1 MLRGVALACVALTL
15 SACGG
20 LQWPPPPQQSATAP
34 RPNVAS
40 APVQS
45 SATRNITVQDGET
58 LYDVAKRTGSSP
70 RAIIDANNLQPPYR
84 VNKGQSL
91 ILPAARSHTVV
102 RGDTLYGVSRQYGI
116 DSFELA
122 RLNNLQPPYNIRVN
136 QQLVLPGGDTRPG
149 VEVVDRTNGS
159 MPTIAPVPRS
169 TVQVEESKPIAGG
182 ISSSALPPPSSSVS
196 ASSSPSAVKEIPA
209 PVVPPSVQ
217 TGPQSLPTYIPSAE
231 VRAPV
236 SASAPAAPEVAHVP
250 ATTPIERP
258 TAATAEPEQEKAQL
272 ASLPRSNAK
281 PRAGGKFIWPTE
293 GKLLSEYGSK
303 GDGLHNDG
311 INIAAPK
318 GAPVFAAAPGVV
330 AYAGNEIRGFGNLLL
345 IQHADGWMTAY
356 AHNDKLLV
364 KRGDKVTQGQ
374 QISAVG
380 ASGNVASPQLHFEIR
395 RGKRAVDPLDQL
407 GTASARS

>member
-1 MLRGVALACVALTL
+1 MLRGVALACVTLTL

-20 LQWPPPPQQSATAP
+20 LQWPPPPQLSANTPRSAAAP
-34 RPNVAS
+34 
-40 APVQS
+40 APVPS
-45 SATRNITVQDGET
+45 GPARNITVQDGET
-58 LYDVAKRTGSSP
+58 LYDVAKRSGLTP

-84 VNKGQSL
+84 VAKGQSL

-102 RGDTLYGVSRQYGI
+102 RGDTLYGVSRQYGV
-116 DSFELA
+116 DSYELA
-122 RLNNLQPPYNIRVN
+122 RLNNLQPPYNIRVS
-136 QQLVLPGGDTRPG
+136 QQLVLPGGDVRPGG
-149 VEVVDRTNGS
+149 VEVADRSAS
-159 MPTIAPVPRS
+159 MPAIAPVPRGS
-169 TVQVEESKPIAGG
+169 VQVEEVKTSANSV
-182 ISSSALPPPSSSVS
+182 SSSTLPPPV
-196 ASSSPSAVKEIPA
+196 SPSAREVASPVA
-209 PVVPPSVQ
+209 P
-217 TGPQSLPTYIPSAE
+217 LPTYVSSAQT
-231 VRAPV
+231 VPV
-236 SASAPAAPEVAHVP
+236 STPASAPLPELVQAPV
-250 ATTPIERP
+250 TTPIERP
-258 TAATAEPEQEKAQL
+258 TQTQAAAGEPEQEKAQL

-281 PRAGGKFIWPTE
+281 PRAGGKFIWPIE

-318 GAPVFAAAPGVV
+318 GAPVFASAPGVV

-356 AHNDKLLV
+356 AHNEKLMV

-380 ASGNVASPQLHFEIR
+380 ATGNVASPQLHFEIR

>member
-20 LQWPPPPQQSATAP
+20 LQWPPPPQVTANPPRSA
-34 RPNVAS
+34 
-40 APVQS
+40 APVPVK
-45 SATRNITVQDGET
+45 SALQRTVTVQDGET
-58 LYDVAKRTGSSP
+58 LYDVAKRSGLTP
-70 RAIIDANNLQPPYR
+70 RAIIDANDLQPPYR
-84 VNKGQSL
+84 IARGQSL
-91 ILPAARSHTVV
+91 ILPAARTHTVV
-102 RGDTLYGVSRQYGI
+102 RGDTLYGVSRYYGI
-116 DSFELA
+116 DSYELA

-136 QQLVLPGGDTRPG
+136 QQLALPGGDARPTG
-149 VEVVDRTNGS
+149 IEVADRSAS
-159 MPTIAPVPRS
+159 MPTVMPVPRS
-169 TVQVEESKPIAGG
+169 SVERVQVEEVKTLAGG
-182 ISSSALPPPSSSVS
+182 VSSGTLPPPVSSPS
-196 ASSSPSAVKEIPA
+196 ASSSPVSSGATEIAALPVRTPPSAPEPA
-209 PVVPPSVQ
+209 PV
-217 TGPQSLPTYIPSAE
+217 
-231 VRAPV
+231 PV
-236 SASAPAAPEVAHVP
+236 VAPAPPTA
-250 ATTPIERP
+250 PIER
-258 TAATAEPEQEKAQL
+258 AAANAEPAAEPAREKAQL

-281 PRAGGKFIWPTE
+281 PRAGGKFIWPLE

-318 GAPVFAAAPGVV
+318 GAPVFAAASGVV

-364 KRGDKVTQGQ
+364 KRGDRVQQGQ

-380 ASGNVASPQLHFEIR
+380 ATGNVASPQLHFEIR

-407 GTASARS
+407 GTLSARS